1 MRNGKIKKEKKITE
15 KKINAG
21 SNCREDEPSQKY
33 LFRSRILEFAHF
45 CHSLRTVVI
54 SVTADAKSC
63 LGKYQVDLMSK

>member
-1 MRNGKIKKEKKITE
+1 MEKLKRKRKLQKKKNT
-15 KKINAG
+15 G

-33 LFRSRILEFAHF
+33 LFRSGILEFAHF

-54 SVTADAKSC
+54 SVTADAKSF

>member
-1 MRNGKIKKEKKITE
+1 MEKLKRKRKLQKK
-15 KKINAG
+15 KKINTG

-33 LFRSRILEFAHF
+33 LFRSGILEFAHF

-54 SVTADAKSC
+54 SVTADAKSF

>member
-1 MRNGKIKKEKKITE
+1 MEKLKRKRKLQKKNNT
-15 KKINAG
+15 G

-33 LFRSRILEFAHF
+33 LFRSGILEFAHF

-54 SVTADAKSC
+54 SVTADAKSF

>member
-1 MRNGKIKKEKKITE
+1 MEKLKRKRKLQKQNKKNT
-15 KKINAG
+15 G

-33 LFRSRILEFAHF
+33 LFRSGILEFAHF

-54 SVTADAKSC
+54 SVTADAKSF

>member
-1 MRNGKIKKEKKITE
+1 MRNGKIKKEKKIT
-15 KKINAG
+15 KKKNTG

-54 SVTADAKSC
+54 SVTADAKSF